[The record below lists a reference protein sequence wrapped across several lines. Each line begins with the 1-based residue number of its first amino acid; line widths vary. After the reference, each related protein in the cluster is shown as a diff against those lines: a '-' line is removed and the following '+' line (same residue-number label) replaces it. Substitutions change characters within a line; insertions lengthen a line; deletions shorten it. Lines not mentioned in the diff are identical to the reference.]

1 MPTLRT
7 TSITPAAGFLLF
19 LFLLNAFAPAS
30 HAQSSGD
37 ALAAEEPERPNV
49 LLAISD
55 DQSWPHASSYGAD
68 GLDTPAFDRVAREG
82 VLFENAFVDAPVC
95 SPSRAA
101 LLTGRHVWQIG
112 QAGSHWSSFPQ
123 AYTAFPSLL
132 AEAGYHT
139 GHTGKGWGPGSWK
152 ISGREHN
159 PAGPAYDD
167 STARVAA
174 GLSSTDYAA
183 NFAGFLEQRAE
194 GTNGDA
200 PFYFWYGAY
209 EPHRPYGSEIW
220 REMGVDPSVIDVPG
234 FLPDV
239 GPVRRDIA
247 SYAAEIEHFD
257 EHLARMLAMLEE
269 RGELENTIVIV
280 TSDNGMPFPGAKSTL
295 YEYGTHVPLA
305 IRWGKEVAGGRRA
318 SGPINLIDLAPTIL
332 EAAGVEGPTERPMT
346 GESLLPMLTEDKAL
360 NGEAVVTARERHG
373 HILWRNLSYP
383 QRAVRTPR
391 WLYIRNFKT
400 ERWPVGAPS
409 IYGSGAPPTTAYLL
423 AHRDSAGVE
432 RFFEHAYARR
442 PSEQLFNI
450 RKDPAC
456 LNNLAGNPD
465 YRAVQDSLRAV
476 LGARLMATNDPRVT
490 GRGDVFERYPY
501 YGPNAQYPRP
511 SWAADTS
518 GVTVPATQPRIAES
532 PPPPDKPDAVE
543 TVIGHVDP
551 SFDDA
556 GSEDIW
562 KRASFW
568 ADAQAHPIP
577 GSGSKEG
584 STGMWKAHWGEEHLY
599 LRVKARG
606 ERATSDSPQ
615 DDGGVTVFLD
625 AGGERA
631 LQRYDQNDFQYVF
644 QRGDPGTMRTGTLSA
659 RDTTGVRFAFE
670 EARES
675 SSGYVFTAALPWRTT
690 LGSPP
695 ETGARIG
702 LDVQLRGDGGGTW
715 FASGATLWKDPS
727 TFGTVRLVEDS
738 P

>member
-1 MPTLRT
+1 
-7 TSITPAAGFLLF
+7 
-19 LFLLNAFAPAS
+19 
-30 HAQSSGD
+30 
-37 ALAAEEPERPNV
+37 V

-82 VLFENAFVDAPVC
+82 VLFENVFVDAPVC

-101 LLTGRHVWQIG
+101 LLTGRHIWQTG

-123 AYTAFPSLL
+123 AYIAFPSLL

-167 STARVAA
+167 STARVAT

-220 REMGVDPSVIDVPG
+220 REMGVDPSAVDVPG

-280 TSDNGMPFPGAKSTL
+280 TSDNGMPFPDAKSTL
-295 YEYGTHVPLA
+295 YGYGTHVPLA

-346 GESLLPMLTEDKAL
+346 GESLLPMLTEDEAL
-360 NGEAVVTARERHG
+360 NGEAVVTARERRG

-391 WLYIRNFKT
+391 WLHIRNFKT

-456 LNNLAGNPD
+456 LNNLAGSPSNSSSL
-465 YRAVQDSLRAV
+465 AVNR
-476 LGARLMATNDPRVT
+476 
-490 GRGDVFERYPY
+490 ERWACP
-501 YGPNAQYPRP
+501 
-511 SWAADTS
+511 WAARTS
-518 GVTVPATQPRIAES
+518 L
-532 PPPPDKPDAVE
+532 
-543 TVIGHVDP
+543 
-551 SFDDA
+551 
-556 GSEDIW
+556 
-562 KRASFW
+562 
-568 ADAQAHPIP
+568 
-577 GSGSKEG
+577 G
-584 STGMWKAHWGEEHLY
+584 STFSLSQNRYVPFTDPQSLQAFGIDSEGASP
-599 LRVKARG
+599 RARPICWS
-606 ERATSDSPQ
+606 RSVSRLSPKSA
-615 DDGGVTVFLD
+615 VRNSAFI
-625 AGGERA
+625 
-631 LQRYDQNDFQYVF
+631 
-644 QRGDPGTMRTGTLSA
+644 DPGVPNRGGLLYSSFLLA
-659 RDTTGVRFAFE
+659 RVLIEAFSLRDTT
-670 EARES
+670 
-675 SSGYVFTAALPWRTT
+675 
-690 LGSPP
+690 
-695 ETGARIG
+695 
-702 LDVQLRGDGGGTW
+702 
-715 FASGATLWKDPS
+715 LWAGRAN
-727 TFGTVRLVEDS
+727 TCG
-738 P
+738 